1 MPASTSDR
9 CNHVEA
15 DLLKKRAREARE
27 QARTIRLRAQVTRR
41 KARLAREQRSWA
53 RSPEAMLPPLDYR
66 LPPLPLRKAAVTRC
80 PLLCLLPTTRTT
92 LYVWGRGELW
102 GPSARLPIQYTE
114 AARQFAAQ
122 RGWSEWAPDTWACE
136 IELPFGLSEAL
147 EEFEPV
153 LRRDPA
159 IVGWALRTVRAALA
173 LPDP

>member
-53 RSPEAMLPPLDYR
+53 RSPQAMLPALDYR
-66 LPPLPLRKAAVTRC
+66 LPPLPLRRAAVTRR
-80 PLLCLLPTTRTT
+80 PLRFPLQATRTT
-92 LYVWGRGELW
+92 IYVWGRGQLRA
-102 GPSARLPIQYTE
+102 PIARHSLQYTE
-114 AARQFAAQ
+114 AARRFAAQ
-122 RGWSEWAPDTWACE
+122 RGWSGWGRDTWACE
-136 IELPFGLSEAL
+136 IELPLGLSEAL

-153 LRRDPA
+153 LRRDTA
-159 IVGWALRTVRAALA
+159 VVGWALRTVRAALA
-173 LPDP
+173 LPDL